1 MANNRLNH
9 LLKQRALILLHLS
22 WLESEISTLERA
34 SIEAPENDPQDS
46 PIPSD
51 RIIIDDALESLE
63 FTGESRSNQFVDEP
77 DPKPVASDIY
87 GKLGPETQNSVTDTR
102 KGCVTVFGCLFLA
115 LAAIAVWIWWKY

>member
-1 MANNRLNH
+1 M
-9 LLKQRALILLHLS
+9 HLS
-22 WLESEISTLERA
+22 WLESEISTLESA

-51 RIIIDDALESLE
+51 RIIIDDALEYFE

-77 DPKPVASDIY
+77 DPKPVVSDIY

-102 KGCVTVFGCLFLA
+102 KGCITVFGCLFLA
-115 LAAIAVWIWWKY
+115 LAAIAVWIRSNY